1 MERFEFWLIAAIAVI
16 WLALAA
22 LYLTVPALYMPSGA
36 RVWGLGG
43 LFFLALATLIGF
55 ADAWGRRRTR

>member
-1 MERFEFWLIAAIAVI
+1 MQRFEPWLIAVIAVI
-16 WLALAA
+16 WLALAG

-43 LFFLALATLIGF
+43 LFFLALATLIGL
-55 ADAWGRRRTR
+55 ADARTRRRAR